1 MLIGHGDDIP
11 NNLDANFSSNIWY
24 GANNDSLY
32 AYLASH
38 LKHTRNYPEV
48 LPNHLTNCI
57 ADYHHVKPENILVTN
72 GATEAIYLIAHT
84 FSKYVTSIISPA
96 FSEYEDACN
105 LYKHSLNFISEPE
118 ITGSQYFGCEMVI
131 MGNPNNPTGTAYS
144 FDFIEKLLQNN
155 TNTIFVIDEAYADF
169 TTTETSA
176 IASITKHPH
185 LIIIRSLTK
194 KFCIPGLRLGYIVS
208 GSKNISKIKAYK
220 MPWSV
225 NSLAIAAGEYL
236 ITRSEDYQ
244 IPLNEWLAETAWLMN
259 EIRALKTFNVYPTQT
274 TYFLCE
280 TQQSSAAQLKEYL
293 LKEHALLIRDAANF
307 RGLSPKHFR
316 ICTQS
321 RCENELLINALK
333 LWTLLF

>member
-11 NNLDANFSSNIWY
+11 NNLAANFSSNVWY

-84 FSKYVTSIISPA
+84 FSQYATSIICPA

-118 ITGSQYFGCEMVI
+118 IKEKQTFREKIVI

-155 TNTIFVIDEAYADF
+155 PNTIFVIDEAYADF
-169 TTTETSA
+169 TKIETSA
-176 IASITKHPH
+176 IDSITKYAN

-194 KFCIPGLRLGYIVS
+194 KFCIPGLRLGYIVADCIQI
-208 GSKNISKIKAYK
+208 NKIKALK

-244 IPLNEWLAETAWLMN
+244 IPLNEWLAETTWLMN

-274 TYFLCE
+274 TYFLCQ
-280 TQQSSAAQLKEYL
+280 TLRSNSAQLKEYL
-293 LKEHALLIRDAANF
+293 LNEHAILIRDASNF
-307 RGLSPKHFR
+307 RNLSPRHFR
-316 ICTQS
+316 ICTQPHA
-321 RCENELLINALK
+321 ENELLIKALK
-333 LWTLLF
+333 QWTPIF